1 MYKNCEICDSYSLVS
16 GTSLCSDQLH
26 CCMLGLHLKPPVCTP
41 PLVQV
46 NEMLYNLLNMESSA
60 SPFIF
65 ILLWATKDSNLINK
79 PVSYFK
85 ISLGD
90 HFQFVKPG
98 IHACLEIVV
107 LKSEIINI
115 NWHNIYV

>member
-26 CCMLGLHLKPPVCTP
+26 CCMLRLHLKPPVFSP

-85 ISLGD
+85 SHSGQFSVCETWNSCLLGNSC
-90 HFQFVKPG
+90 
-98 IHACLEIVV
+98 I
-107 LKSEIINI
+107 KSEIINI
-115 NWHNIYV
+115 N